1 MSDPREHPRLEDR
14 EERMAEK
21 TIHPVDLHVGTRMRQ
36 RRRDIGITQEKLG
49 DELDNPVTF
58 QQIQKYEKGANR
70 VGASRMWE
78 ISKVLEV
85 PIAFF
90 FDGFDETVAYDMPTK
105 VRIETTPADED
116 FLRNYLSLNSN
127 IRRQLRTL
135 TIEIRKVDSA
145 KDKADDQ

>member
-1 MSDPREHPRLEDR
+1 
-14 EERMAEK
+14 MAEK